1 MRRSLNLMRTAL
13 NHADLCLGQHTLAV
27 FRSPA
32 FNFDPVNTF
41 KQQAAFAQRMR
52 PIVEEFGAVF
62 VDLFPATLRAAFPPP
77 SVPDAT
83 LRAAFPPPSVPVAEQ
98 IASMQVLTT
107 APCHLFP
114 TGARRRADCHPI
126 RQHASAHH
134 GAMSPLPHRCPT
146 QSRLP
151 SDSTGT
157 ARSTTST
164 LGATSWRR
172 SCSTSSDCLHKAEP
186 CLDLHSRRPE

>member
-1 MRRSLNLMRTAL
+1 MRTAL

-77 SVPDAT
+77 SVPDA
-83 LRAAFPPPSVPVAEQ
+83 EQ

-114 TGARRRADCHPI
+114 TGRFGE
-126 RQHASAHH
+126 S
-134 GAMSPLPHRCPT
+134 G
-146 QSRLP
+146 
-151 SDSTGT
+151 
-157 ARSTTST
+157 
-164 LGATSWRR
+164 
-172 SCSTSSDCLHKAEP
+172 
-186 CLDLHSRRPE
+186 

>member
-1 MRRSLNLMRTAL
+1 MRRSLSLMRTAL

-77 SVPDAT
+77 SVPDA
-83 LRAAFPPPSVPVAEQ
+83 EQ
-98 IASMQVLTT
+98 IASMPVLTT
-107 APCHLFP
+107 APCHLYP

-126 RQHASAHH
+126 RPEQRVPLPRRWALPH
-134 GAMSPLPHRCPT
+134 GADPAPRPPT
-146 QSRLP
+146 ACTRLSR
-151 SDSTGT
+151 
-157 ARSTTST
+157 A
-164 LGATSWRR
+164 
-172 SCSTSSDCLHKAEP
+172 
-186 CLDLHSRRPE
+186 

>member
-1 MRRSLNLMRTAL
+1 MRRSLSLMRTAL

-77 SVPDAT
+77 SLPD
-83 LRAAFPPPSVPVAEQ
+83 AEQ

-107 APCHLFP
+107 APCPLFP

-126 RQHASAHH
+126 RPEQRVPLPRRWALPH
-134 GAMSPLPHRCPT
+134 GADPAPRPPT
-146 QSRLP
+146 ACTRLSR
-151 SDSTGT
+151 
-157 ARSTTST
+157 A
-164 LGATSWRR
+164 
-172 SCSTSSDCLHKAEP
+172 
-186 CLDLHSRRPE
+186 

>member
-1 MRRSLNLMRTAL
+1 MRRSLSLMRTAL

-83 LRAAFPPPSVPVAEQ
+83 LRAAFPPPSVPDAEQ

-114 TGARRRADCHPI
+114 TGRFGESGQRAQGGVGGTRARRI
-126 RQHASAHH
+126 
-134 GAMSPLPHRCPT
+134 
-146 QSRLP
+146 
-151 SDSTGT
+151 SD
-157 ARSTTST
+157 AVQQA
-164 LGATSWRR
+164 AT
-172 SCSTSSDCLHKAEP
+172 
-186 CLDLHSRRPE
+186 

>member
-1 MRRSLNLMRTAL
+1 MRRSLSLMRTAL

-83 LRAAFPPPSVPVAEQ
+83 LRAAFPPPSVPDAEQ

-126 RQHASAHH
+126 RPEQRVPLPRRWALPH
-134 GAMSPLPHRCPT
+134 GADPAPRPPT
-146 QSRLP
+146 ACTRLSR
-151 SDSTGT
+151 
-157 ARSTTST
+157 A
-164 LGATSWRR
+164 
-172 SCSTSSDCLHKAEP
+172 
-186 CLDLHSRRPE
+186 

>member
-1 MRRSLNLMRTAL
+1 MQSSPGRQFANTRSVGAMRRSLNLMRTAL
-13 NHADLCLGQHTLAV
+13 THADLCLGHRTLAV

-77 SVPDAT
+77 SVPDA
-83 LRAAFPPPSVPVAEQ
+83 EQ

-114 TGARRRADCHPI
+114 TGRFGE
-126 RQHASAHH
+126 S
-134 GAMSPLPHRCPT
+134 G
-146 QSRLP
+146 
-151 SDSTGT
+151 
-157 ARSTTST
+157 
-164 LGATSWRR
+164 
-172 SCSTSSDCLHKAEP
+172 
-186 CLDLHSRRPE
+186 

>member
-1 MRRSLNLMRTAL
+1 MRRSLSLMRTAL

-77 SVPDAT
+77 SVPDA
-83 LRAAFPPPSVPVAEQ
+83 EQ

-126 RQHASAHH
+126 RPEQRVPLPRRWALPH
-134 GAMSPLPHRCPT
+134 GADPAPRPPT
-146 QSRLP
+146 ACTRLSR
-151 SDSTGT
+151 
-157 ARSTTST
+157 A
-164 LGATSWRR
+164 
-172 SCSTSSDCLHKAEP
+172 
-186 CLDLHSRRPE
+186 